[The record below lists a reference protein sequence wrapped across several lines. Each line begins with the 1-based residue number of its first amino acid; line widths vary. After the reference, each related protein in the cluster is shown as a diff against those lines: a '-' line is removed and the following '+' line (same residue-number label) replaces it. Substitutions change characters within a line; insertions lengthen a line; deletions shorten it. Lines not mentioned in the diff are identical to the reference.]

1 MIKENYERIKA
12 EITDSTKIIA
22 VTKYH
27 TVEETLQAYEAGVRD
42 FGENRAEGFLEKRK
56 ALPGDANVHYIGTLQ
71 SRKVKQIID
80 DLYYLHS
87 LDRESIAKKIEQ
99 YSNHI
104 VKCFIQVN
112 ISGEESKHGL
122 KPDQVP
128 DFLERLKDYEKIEA
142 IGLMTLAPDTDD
154 ESLIA
159 EVFGRLAGLRDT
171 LQKSN
176 SGNINIGE
184 LSMGMSNDY
193 QIAAEKGATYVRI
206 GSKIMGS
213 R

>member
-1 MIKENYERIKA
+1 MIKENYTRIK
-12 EITDSTKIIA
+12 EETGDSATIIV

-27 TVEETLQAYEAGVRD
+27 TVEQTLEAYEAGVRD
-42 FGENRAEGFLEKRK
+42 FGENRPEGFLEKRK
-56 ALPGDANVHYIGTLQ
+56 ALPEDANVHFIGTLQ
-71 SRKVKQIID
+71 SRKVKQVAD

-99 YSNHI
+99 YSDHT

-112 ISGEESKHGL
+112 VSGEDSKHGL
-122 KPDQVP
+122 KPEDVP
-128 DFLERLKDYEKIEA
+128 LFLERLAEYEKIEV
-142 IGLMTLAPDTDD
+142 IGLMTMAPQT
-154 ESLIA
+154 ENRSLISGVFKNLFELKQKLA
-159 EVFGRLAGLRDT
+159 E
-171 LQKSN
+171 SN
-176 SGNINIGE
+176 HDNIQIKE

-193 QIAAEKGATYVRI
+193 EIALQNGATFVRI